1 MLLLDIKHVNTKKN
15 PFKIMEK
22 TPTKHVEKTGD
33 NGGNNIT
40 PNIDDVSN
48 KVLEKLYHRYSI
60 KQRRAGLGCFLAASI
75 LFDLWAIFVPQGQRL
90 ESLGKVNFFLFLLF
104 VIY

>member
-1 MLLLDIKHVNTKKN
+1 MD
-15 PFKIMEK
+15 K
-22 TPTKHVEKTGD
+22 TPIKHVEKTGD
-33 NGGNNIT
+33 NGGNNNIT
-40 PNIDDVSN
+40 PDNIDDVSN

-90 ESLGKVNFFLFLLF
+90 ESLGKVKLFFFDLF
-104 VIY
+104 IYLYYVYM